1 MKLKRYY
8 VLAMLAYSTECKL
21 DSRIPSEKSSAEIH
35 LNTDADFQNSVRQ
48 PITLYGISK
57 YENAIKFCFTI
68 LTVIRSSPFVVAT
81 LYKVNV

>member
-1 MKLKRYY
+1 MKLKRY

-35 LNTDADFQNSVRQ
+35 LNTDADFQTSVRQ

-57 YENAIKFCFTI
+57 CENAICFTL
-68 LTVIRSSPFVVAT
+68 LTVIRSSPFVVLFT
-81 LYKVNV
+81 K